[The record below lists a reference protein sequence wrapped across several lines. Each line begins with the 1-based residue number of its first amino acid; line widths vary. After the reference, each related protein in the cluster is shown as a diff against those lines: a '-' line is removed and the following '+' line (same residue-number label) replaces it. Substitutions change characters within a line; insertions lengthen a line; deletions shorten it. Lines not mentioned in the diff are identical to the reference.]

1 MKLKR
6 FVSLF
11 LAAFMVLALA
21 GCGSLNLGGG
31 KENENS
37 KEGYL
42 GDTLST
48 YWFDFTVD
56 DAYLCDEYEGYT
68 PDSGYQMLVVTL
80 SLKNTVNFSVDMFQS
95 DFPVLWADGDSS
107 VGDYP
112 IPAFTDD
119 QLPDEYT
126 LGINRSKSGLLVYEV
141 PKDVKDFSLAF
152 MELFEDEDN
161 EDGREGET
169 YFVDFTPTKK

>member
-1 MKLKR
+1 MKMKR
-6 FVSLF
+6 FVSLL

-21 GCGSLNLGGG
+21 GCGSLNLGSPNTSEP
-31 KENENS
+31 KLD
-37 KEGYL
+37 GYL

-56 DAYLCDEYEGYT
+56 DAYLCGEYEGYT

-80 SLKNTVNFSVDMFQS
+80 SMKSTVNFSVDMFQS
-95 DFPVLWADGDSS
+95 DFPVLWADGDSTD
-107 VGDYP
+107 GTFP
-112 IPAFTDD
+112 ISAFTDD

-141 PKDVKDFSLAF
+141 PEDKKDFSLAF
-152 MELFEDEDN
+152 MEVFEEEGN
-161 EDGREGET
+161 EDGQEGET